1 MHVQARGDDRER
13 VAGADRLAERARDQE
28 GRRRPGRALPRLH
41 RAVAL
46 PPPGDGE
53 CEGAV
58 RRLAEGR
65 RARVRPRP
73 RRPPPRDPRPA
84 RQQAP
89 GRHAEPAPEPARRH
103 DLPHPG
109 PRGDAPGERARF
121 DHSRRGDP
129 RVADRPRQAPVGRH
143 RPRGGGVLLPLPE
156 GLPTLRALEPRAV
169 ARPRCAPV
177 DGARPVRADPP
188 RGQDR
193 GGVRARE
200 RGRTQEDPLL
210 IRIGVDVGGTFTD
223 LASVDGEGRV
233 VIAKCASTP
242 LNAAISRLDT
252 AGVDSVAIC
261 YLHSYRNPRH
271 EIETGRLVARRL
283 PRAYVSLSSEVLPQI
298 KEYERVW
305 TTVVNAYVG
314 PALTRYLVRL
324 AAELRARGYR
334 GDVLIMQSHGGV
346 APVRESARLAAGAV
360 LSGPAGGVAAGRYAA
375 RLLGEGNLVTFDMG
389 GTSTDIA
396 LLQRGG
402 PHATGEKSVGIG
414 RVALPALD
422 IHTLGAGG
430 GSVAWV
436 DPGRILHVG
445 PESAGADPGPACY
458 AKGGARATVT
468 DANLV
473 LGYLD
478 PGNFLGG
485 RIPLDAAAA
494 QGALAEVA
502 RRLDTSVL
510 TAAEGISR
518 VVNTNMAEGIRI
530 VSVRRGVDPR
540 RFALVAFGGAAGL
553 HVTEVARLLE
563 IRRVVVPSVAAV
575 LSAWGMLATD
585 LRYELVRSHVS
596 EVSRMTATGLRR
608 LVARLERDGRKRLG
622 AFDGPIRVHRS
633 LDMRY
638 GEQSF
643 EIQVPLD
650 GVELGS
656 SGLMTEIVERFHKRH
671 EELYAYSA
679 PGPEAVI
686 VNARVAVVGE
696 LPVLPAETAAASR
709 RATAG
714 PTRRRVWLGDW
725 IEVPVYRMD
734 TLLAGHEV
742 KGPAILESAT
752 TTVLVR
758 EGERVTVTPHGW
770 LDIRIG

>member
-1 MHVQARGDDRER
+1 MREGLKDDRYNLR
-13 VAGADRLAERARDQE
+13 MPPPVPLVPRAR
-28 GRRRPGRALPRLH
+28 RLGV
-41 RAVAL
+41 RERMRFDGTVAMPL
-46 PPPGDGE
+46 AAASLD
-53 CEGAV
+53 AAI
-58 RRLAEGR
+58 RRLE
-65 RARVRPRP
+65 
-73 RRPPPRDPRPA
+73 
-84 RQQAP
+84 
-89 GRHAEPAPEPARRH
+89 
-103 DLPHPG
+103 
-109 PRGDAPGERARF
+109 
-121 DHSRRGDP
+121 
-129 RVADRPRQAPVGRH
+129 
-143 RPRGGGVLLPLPE
+143 
-156 GLPTLRALEPRAV
+156 
-169 ARPRCAPV
+169 
-177 DGARPVRADPP
+177 
-188 RGQDR
+188 
-193 GGVRARE
+193 
-200 RGRTQEDPLL
+200 
-210 IRIGVDVGGTFTD
+210 
-223 LASVDGEGRV
+223 
-233 VIAKCASTP
+233 
-242 LNAAISRLDT
+242 T

-271 EIETGRLVARRL
+271 EIETGRAIARRL

-314 PALTRYLVRL
+314 PALTRYLARL

-396 LLQRGG
+396 LLQRGE
-402 PHATGEKSVGIG
+402 PQLTGEKRVGLA

-430 GSVAWV
+430 GSIAWV

-458 AKGGARATVT
+458 AKGGTRATVT

-478 PGNFLGG
+478 PRNFLGG
-485 RIPLDAAAA
+485 RIALDADAAHRA
-494 QGALAEVA
+494 VAEVA
-502 RRLDTSVL
+502 RRLGTSL
-510 TAAEGISR
+510 LAAAEGVSR
-518 VVNTNMAEGIRI
+518 VVNTNMAEGIKI

-585 LRYELVRSHVS
+585 LRHELVRSHVS
-596 EVSRMTATGLRR
+596 EVGSLTAPGLRR
-608 LVARLERDGRKRLG
+608 LFAQLERQGRKRLG
-622 AFDGPIRVHRS
+622 RFDGPIRVHRS

-638 GEQSF
+638 GEQIF

-656 SGLMTEIVERFHKRH
+656 PALMTEIADRFHTQH
-671 EELYAYSA
+671 EALYAYSA
-679 PGPEAVI
+679 AGQEVVI

-696 LPVLPAETAAASR
+696 LPVLPAQTAAGSG
-709 RATAG
+709 RATVG
-714 PTRRRVWLGDW
+714 PARRRVWLGDW
-725 IEVPVYRMD
+725 TEVPVYRMD
-734 TLLAGHEV
+734 ALPAGHEV
-742 KGPAILESAT
+742 KGPAVFESAT

-758 EGERVTVTPHGW
+758 EGERVTITPHGW

>member
-223 LASVDGEGRV
+223 LAAVDGEGRV

-242 LNAAISRLDT
+242 RDPSEGLMEGLGLLASELGLDLPALLARTEAIVHGTTVATNALLEKKGARVGLLTTEGHRDVIEMREGLKDDRYNLRMPPPVPLVPRALRFEVRERMRHDGRVEEKLDPRSLAAGIAELAKAPVDAI
-252 AGVDSVAIC
+252 AVC
-261 YLHSYRNPRH
+261 YLHAYRDARH
-271 EIETGRLVARRL
+271 ERLTRKEIERRL
-283 PRAYVSLSSEVLPQI
+283 PGAYVSLSSDVLPQV
-298 KEYERVW
+298 KEYERFG

-314 PALTRYLVRL
+314 PALSRYLGRL
-324 AAELRARGYR
+324 AE
-334 GDVLIMQSHGGV
+334 
-346 APVRESARLAAGAV
+346 RL
-360 LSGPAGGVAAGRYAA
+360 
-375 RLLGEGNLVTFDMG
+375 
-389 GTSTDIA
+389 
-396 LLQRGG
+396 
-402 PHATGEKSVGIG
+402 
-414 RVALPALD
+414 
-422 IHTLGAGG
+422 
-430 GSVAWV
+430 
-436 DPGRILHVG
+436 
-445 PESAGADPGPACY
+445 
-458 AKGGARATVT
+458 
-468 DANLV
+468 
-473 LGYLD
+473 
-478 PGNFLGG
+478 
-485 RIPLDAAAA
+485 
-494 QGALAEVA
+494 EVA
-502 RRLDTSVL
+502 
-510 TAAEGISR
+510 
-518 VVNTNMAEGIRI
+518 
-530 VSVRRGVDPR
+530 
-540 RFALVAFGGAAGL
+540 
-553 HVTEVARLLE
+553 
-563 IRRVVVPSVAAV
+563 
-575 LSAWGMLATD
+575 
-585 LRYELVRSHVS
+585 
-596 EVSRMTATGLRR
+596 
-608 LVARLERDGRKRLG
+608 
-622 AFDGPIRVHRS
+622 
-633 LDMRY
+633 
-638 GEQSF
+638 
-643 EIQVPLD
+643 
-650 GVELGS
+650 
-656 SGLMTEIVERFHKRH
+656 
-671 EELYAYSA
+671 
-679 PGPEAVI
+679 
-686 VNARVAVVGE
+686 
-696 LPVLPAETAAASR
+696 
-709 RATAG
+709 
-714 PTRRRVWLGDW
+714 
-725 IEVPVYRMD
+725 
-734 TLLAGHEV
+734 
-742 KGPAILESAT
+742 
-752 TTVLVR
+752 
-758 EGERVTVTPHGW
+758 
-770 LDIRIG
+770 